1 MITFTKIAKY
11 ILLVNSF
18 LALNNEISFGQTV
31 SKSDLKR
38 YRCAYNYIKKG
49 IEVNKPLL
57 SKHKVL
63 VGDFIVDITIP
74 KNSGLQNAPS
84 KEQCAIGLISPIYS
98 YELHKKFNRNNKN
111 GKCIIFFSPCYLNS
125 FFAEVYIMD
134 AYFDSKTSYEEI
146 KAKGHLHKQYI
157 FWFNEKDNL
166 HSVHH
171 VAY

>member
-49 IEVNKPLL
+49 IEVNLPLL
-57 SKHKVL
+57 SKHNVL

-98 YELHKKFNRNNKN
+98 YELHEKFNRNNKN
-111 GKCIIFFSPCYLNS
+111 G
-125 FFAEVYIMD
+125 
-134 AYFDSKTSYEEI
+134 
-146 KAKGHLHKQYI
+146 
-157 FWFNEKDNL
+157 
-166 HSVHH
+166 
-171 VAY
+171 